1 MKGSV
6 TYAYPDQ
13 KFWDAYSRLWQNSLY
28 KPVFQTPRF
37 IQYLARKFE
46 HELAVY
52 QCYRGDELVGA
63 AFFRKDGKIYKL
75 LSEIKADHNVFVI
88 HQDCTEEETRFFFQ
102 YFFEEVKKQN
112 WTLVLSYQP
121 AWALYLDTLEQ
132 AGKSKG
138 LYLNVSKHSVCPM
151 LQTDTPEEM
160 MEQFKKSKE
169 LKYSMNRLI
178 KQQGAIFEVF
188 TDDEDIDNWSDQFC
202 RCHVKRW
209 QATSTPSRYDT
220 SEMQELNRE
229 CMRAWAKD
237 NHLIRFS
244 VRIGDERVAFNAV
257 LLQGDVVIG
266 HAQAFDPEYQKYSPG
281 KALMYAI
288 GEWMLSR
295 RLTKLDFGKGGEAYK
310 ANMTNL
316 EPELHKIFISSYT
329 NLPFVLKTQLETTIR
344 SNTGLIKMYRQ
355 KIKPKIQGAKTKIET
370 KAQRLMGNFR
380 EPRPHRLSA
389 LMLAA
394 QLDSAAD
401 IFLIVTNL
409 V

>member
-1 MKGSV
+1 MKGSF

-13 KFWDAYSRLWQNSLY
+13 NFWDAYTQLWENSLQ

-37 IQYLARKFE
+37 IQYLAKKYE
-46 HELAVY
+46 QTLAVY

-63 AFFRKDGKIYKL
+63 AFFRKDGRIYKL
-75 LSEIKADHNVFVI
+75 LSEIKADYNFFVI
-88 HQDCTEEETRFFFQ
+88 HKKCTAEEIKFYFQ
-102 YFFEEVKKQN
+102 RFFEEVKRAH

-121 AWALYLDTLEQ
+121 SWAPYMRVLEQ
-132 AGKSKG
+132 AGKASN
-138 LYLNVSKHSVCPM
+138 LFLNISKHSVSPM
-151 LQTDTPEEM
+151 LQTDTPEQM

-209 QATSTPSRYDT
+209 ETTSTPSRYH
-220 SEMQELNRE
+220 SGEMQELNRE

-237 NHLIRFS
+237 HLLIRFS
-244 VRIGDERVAFNAV
+244 VRIGDERIAFNAV
-257 LLQGDVVIG
+257 LLQNDTVIG
-266 HAQAFDPEYQKYSPG
+266 HAQAFDPEYHKFSPG

-295 RLTKLDFGKGGEAYK
+295 GLTKLDFGKGGEAYK
-310 ANMTNL
+310 SNMTNL
-316 EPELHKIFISSYT
+316 EPELHKIFISRYS
-329 NLPFVLKTQLETTIR
+329 NLPFVLKSTLETTLR
-344 SNTGLIKMYRQ
+344 SHSGLIKIYRQ
-355 KIKPKIQGAKTKIET
+355 KIKPRLDGTKIRIE
-370 KAQRLMGNFR
+370 AQAQKLTGNGKI
-380 EPRPHRLSA
+380 PKPHEISTLLA
-389 LMLAA
+389 LIYPDAFDDFMLI
-394 QLDSAAD
+394 SS
-401 IFLIVTNL
+401 L